1 MVFHVFFDDHIEP
14 HVEVMV
20 KGTKFRF
27 SLLNG
32 KPLPGKAK
40 APAKVRKHVQEWLKT
55 EVLGLNRMV
64 GDLIYDQWLRIR
76 NAQFGP
82 EGNITGQAI

>member
-40 APAKVRKHVQEWLKT
+40 APAKVRKQVQGWLET
-55 EVLGLNRMV
+55 EMPSLRRTVRAMMHHFVQLYRRRWMIPVPLSRM
-64 GDLIYDQWLRIR
+64 QR
-76 NAQFGP
+76 
-82 EGNITGQAI
+82 